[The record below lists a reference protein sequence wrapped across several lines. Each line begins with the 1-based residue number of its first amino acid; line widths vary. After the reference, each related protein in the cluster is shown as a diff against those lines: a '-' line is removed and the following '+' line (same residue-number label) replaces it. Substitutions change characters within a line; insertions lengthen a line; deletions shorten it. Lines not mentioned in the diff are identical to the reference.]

1 MQTRNNNNNLKTYY
15 VMLGIIQFVLSGI
28 ALGLF
33 VWFAGYTVK
42 SFLIDPKHYDLYRWT
57 DAYFHPMDSNQ
68 LNYLLLC
75 WVFGFLGF
83 VLYFANNS
91 KNRKRVNI
99 QLSGVPYILFI
110 ATIILSC
117 IVILEI
123 LFGNASYKLR
133 SLGALFVVALPLLW
147 FQNKIAASLLKRKKL
162 LRIFATMFVA
172 LFSLIM
178 ISEHFQLI
186 KGPIYLMNDYAQ
198 IYEETKV
205 NDTFVNNREFL
216 ENLKIAGIT
225 GTESFSTFR
234 REPQNALGN
243 KGKAIAEELR
253 TINVETL
260 KQFWLAN
267 AIEFT
272 HQDMARGQINHIV
285 HILNPINA
293 YKLGKPLQYTYIQY
307 GLGNTFLM
315 KWVMELFGGVSLHA
329 YYKTYL
335 LYIVYLFLF
344 LILLF
349 SLFRES
355 IYIAGAFTGLTL
367 CFLLMGYIAYVIAPG
382 IIPSIHL
389 MDAPAIIFLIAF
401 FRRKNPLYFV
411 LASLSGILGI
421 IINGQFGISLFA
433 ALFVAT
439 SLFIFENKSG
449 LPRLFWFISLILA
462 ACAGLAAWKYSQ
474 VGMISNTFPYFL
486 AGLFSWPAP
495 NYIIGLTILYL
506 VISYAFTFLLRES
519 RSDLKY
525 IFVCLFCYCQAILL
539 YFYWSG
545 IINHLFPIL
554 PFFSLQLFL
563 MLRIARETFSRT
575 PSVWE
580 GRIQRI
586 VVTVTMIFMI
596 MIPLAA
602 YPFYKQKNAFYNSF
616 AEHKCYTWTF
626 DRASL
631 ITTIPTE
638 IIQESVFLIRKYS
651 NAEKPEVFIL
661 SKYDN
666 LIPFLAHRYSA
677 APFFDVSSYLF
688 SKKEFNLT
696 VETIRN
702 GKPKYLFVDTNI
714 DQSQDLLSVLHKY
727 KSLLP
732 KYSLSNGQE
741 STARMG
747 RYEALRAIFDEFRL
761 NYEKI
766 EHGRLISVY
775 KRKGM

>member
-1 MQTRNNNNNLKTYY
+1 MQKRNSNNRFKSYH
-15 VMLGIIQFVLSGI
+15 VMLGIIQFVLSGM

-33 VWFAGYTVK
+33 VWFAGYALK
-42 SFLIDPKHYDLYRWT
+42 SFLIDPKYYDLYRWT
-57 DAYFHPMDSNQ
+57 DHYFHPMDSHQ

-75 WVFGFLGF
+75 CIFGFLGF
-83 VLYFANNS
+83 GLYFVNNR
-91 KNRKRVNI
+91 KNRERINI
-99 QLSGVPYILFI
+99 LLLDVPNIFFI
-110 ATIILSC
+110 ATIVLSC

-123 LFGNASYKLR
+123 LFGSASYKLR
-133 SLGALFVVALPLLW
+133 SLGALLVVALPLLW
-147 FQNKIAASLLKRKKL
+147 FQNKMAASLLKRKKL
-162 LRIFATMFVA
+162 LRIFATVFVA
-172 LFSLIM
+172 LLSLIM

-198 IYEETKV
+198 IYGQTKV
-205 NDTFVNNREFL
+205 NHIFVDNEEFL
-216 ENLKIAGIT
+216 EDLKIAGVR
-225 GTESFSTFR
+225 GTESFSTSK
-234 REPQNALGN
+234 REPENALGN
-243 KGKAIAEELR
+243 KGEAIAKEPR
-253 TINVETL
+253 AIGVETL

-272 HQDMARGQINHIV
+272 HQDMARGQINHIA
-285 HILNPINA
+285 HILNPMNE
-293 YKLGKPLQYTYIQY
+293 YELGKPLRDTYIQY

-315 KWVMELFGGVSLHA
+315 KWVMELFGGLSLHS

-355 IYIAGAFTGLTL
+355 IYIVGAFTGLTL
-367 CFLLMGYIAYVIAPG
+367 CFFLMGYIAYVIAPG

-389 MDAPAIIFLIAF
+389 MDAPAIVFLIAF

-439 SLFIFENKSG
+439 SFFIFENKSG

-462 ACAGLAAWKYSQ
+462 ACAGLIAWKYSQ
-474 VGMISNTFPYFL
+474 IGMISNTFPYFL

-506 VISYAFTFLLRES
+506 VMSYAFTFLLRES

-525 IFVCLFCYCQAILL
+525 VFVCLFCYCQAILL

-545 IINHLFPIL
+545 IINHLYPIL

-575 PSVWE
+575 ASVWAE
-580 GRIQRI
+580 RIQRI
-586 VVTVTMIFMI
+586 VVIAIMIFMI
-596 MIPLAA
+596 MIALAA

-616 AEHKCYTWTF
+616 TEHKCYTWTF
-626 DRASL
+626 DKASL

-638 IIQESVFLIRKYS
+638 TIQESVFLIRKYS

-696 VETIRN
+696 VETIKKS
-702 GKPKYLFVDTNI
+702 KPKYLFVDTNI
-714 DQSQDLLSVLHKY
+714 DQSQDLLPVLHKY

-732 KYSLSNGQE
+732 QYSLSNGQE
-741 STARMG
+741 SIARMG
-747 RYEALRAIFDEFRL
+747 RYEALRAIFDEFRI

-766 EHGRLISVY
+766 EHGSLISVY